1 MPIIL
6 ALKYRKKDPKF
17 KVILS
22 YKEFKGS
29 LGYVTPSLK
38 LNAKFWI
45 ILICGI
51 TTTKHKGNNTN
62 RPYQNEKLS
71 FYPSLFFE
79 NI

>member
-6 ALKYRKKDPKF
+6 ALKYREKDPKF

-22 YKEFKGS
+22 YTEFKGS
-29 LGYVTPSLK
+29 LGYMTPSLK

-51 TTTKHKGNNTN
+51 
-62 RPYQNEKLS
+62 REIIQ
-71 FYPSLFFE
+71 
-79 NI
+79 